1 MSEEK
6 SKVYKKFKNTG
17 SDDLTEFEQQSG
29 KRPILYVSDLSFSP
43 PTDVWETEKQICVMM
58 EIADLSQDGFFIN
71 YKDGYLVIEG
81 DRHEPTVL
89 KDSRITKYHKKELD
103 FGSFKVKIKMNTRI
117 LKEKITANYRN
128 GMLFIS
134 LPKNIS
140 KFVEKKHQ
148 VRIKR
153 S

>member
-6 SKVYKKFKNTG
+6 SKVYKKFKITDSN
-17 SDDLTEFEQQSG
+17 DLTEFDQHSG

-43 PTDVWETEKQICVMM
+43 PTDVWETENLICVMM

-81 DRHEPTVL
+81 ERSEPTVL
-89 KDSRITKYHKKELD
+89 KDSSITKYHKKELD
-103 FGSFKVKIKMNTRI
+103 FGNFKVKIKMNTRI
-117 LKEKITANYRN
+117 LKEEITANYKN

-148 VRIKR
+148 VMIKR